1 MPGGSYA
8 QTIVRTPGLPDPE
21 GPRFEILARAGSG
34 SFADVWKA
42 RDLRSGALV
51 ALKIGREE
59 RARSWL
65 AREAAHA
72 SLALSPFLPELVDVG
87 WLRIEG
93 DSAWM
98 VEDDPSLGT
107 CAVALAWVEGE
118 AVGKVLGSRA
128 RPAERRDLALRVAR
142 DVGEALSDLHALG
155 IAHGDIKPDNLII
168 DGAGRVHVIDLGLA
182 SDSHSQEI
190 EGASPRYLARGDTDL
205 GHARARDLVALGAV
219 LAEIVD
225 DDVARDAAPI
235 IAARTAAL
243 DEPLKSICAALLA
256 PQPSAR
262 PSAGW
267 VTDAASAALAPSETS
282 GAVDAERTIERN
294 VRQVRATY
302 VRLRRPE
309 ISTATGTRGDTAP
322 WLAEAVA
329 RNRRAQS
336 IAGETGRGSDTL
348 GPMDAHQLAR
358 WLIAL
363 TGSTAAAWP
372 VAPMLRVGEAATV
385 AALVGLARRAAP
397 RAWTSLDLEAAFSLG
412 PSSALPSTVASPVLW
427 GRPLDVTRATELALA
442 LTRVPADPRAIEV
455 VERTPDAPA
464 VLLLAAVRALTL
476 RGEYGRA
483 RSLVLRGV
491 GIAEREVDPVA
502 AEVLR
507 RAGDITF
514 ASERARAAIARG
526 VDPDGV
532 ARAALAR
539 MALDAGRGDEA
550 AELTRGAV
558 PTAAICEV
566 QALIAVAQ
574 GDSRRAFAEVAR
586 GEAFATTPEA
596 FARLAGL
603 KAYVSHGHD
612 PEAARQAFSLA
623 ADHAARAGALVEEA
637 SYLTGLAGAAAD
649 CGDIALAMT
658 SSRRGALL
666 AELIERPSLV
676 ARALLA
682 GAVANGTVG
691 AAHDALRLARDA
703 IFWSRQAS
711 DVHAEAFAQWVI
723 ADASAR
729 FSTEAIAASRRA
741 AELVGSGM
749 AAERLRAEAR
759 LLLHASGSL
768 TPSRIRELD
777 GLASEEGTANSAA
790 KLEWWAARAADLS
803 LRIGRGEDPMTS
815 EGNSAALVLARL
827 AALSNARAEVTARG
841 PALAAGAE
849 LAARIGDG
857 EMTRRLQSALAAEAS
872 AFVRRLPPE
881 LADAARMLPWVVR
894 GAVSKEP
901 GIDPEQSRELEA
913 IVRSLSERERLSDLL
928 SHVVD
933 SLVLWTG
940 VERGLLL
947 LRAPDGRL
955 VARAARNLER
965 ADLRG
970 EQLALSQTLA
980 QRALERRE
988 PIVATDAAG
997 DVESFHRSAVALK
1010 LRSVLAVPLIAG
1022 GEALG
1027 VVYLDDRIR
1036 RGAFGARELGW
1047 VRTIASLAAI
1057 AIADAK
1063 ARALYRRAA
1072 RRASRASRQLADVL
1086 AKREAALDIA
1096 ERELAKVRGSRTR
1109 FAYDEVVGQSE
1120 AMLTMLQMVDRVT
1133 ATSVPVLVI
1142 GESGSGKELIVRA
1155 IHHNGPRN
1163 TGPFVSENC
1172 GALPEGLLE
1181 SALFGHVRGA
1191 FTGADRTRAGLFEI
1205 ADGGTLFLDE
1215 IGEMSLAT
1223 QAKLLRV
1230 LEDGMVRPVGSERTR
1245 RVDVRIVAATH
1256 RDLSAMV
1263 RAKQFREDLYFRLN
1277 VIAIRV
1283 PPLRDRASDIPLIVR
1298 QMLRKH
1304 GTGKSIDVTRAAM
1317 ARLSSYDWP
1326 GNVRQLENEIRR
1338 ALVLSDETID
1348 CEHLSPE
1355 ISAVASRD
1363 VGLNLRSR
1371 VDTLEKDLVRQALDR
1386 THGNQTQAAKMLGLS
1401 RFGLQKMMARL
1412 GIRTSAQMEAD

>member
-1 MPGGSYA
+1 VA
-8 QTIVRTPGLPDPE
+8 TPGLPDSTSA
-21 GPRFEILARAGSG
+21 GPRFEILERAGSG
-34 SFADVWKA
+34 SFAEVWKA
-42 RDLRSGALV
+42 RDCASGALV
-51 ALKIGREE
+51 ALKIGRDE
-59 RARSWL
+59 RSHRWL

-72 SLALSPFLPELVDVG
+72 SLALSPFLPELIDVG
-87 WLRIEG
+87 WLRVDG
-93 DSAWM
+93 SSAWL
-98 VEDDPSLGT
+98 VEASALAVGT
-107 CAVALAWVEGE
+107 CCIALAWVEGE
-118 AVGKVLGSRA
+118 AIPCALRSRTS
-128 RPAERRDLALRVAR
+128 PGERRDLALSVAR
-142 DVGEALSDLHALG
+142 DVGEALSDLHAVGL
-155 IAHGDIKPDNLII
+155 AHGDIKPDNLLV
-168 DGAGRVHVIDLGLA
+168 DALGRVHVIDLGLA
-182 SDSHSQEI
+182 CDSQDKEI
-190 EGASPRYLARGDTDL
+190 EGASPRYLARGDADL
-205 GHARARDLVALGAV
+205 GHARARDLVALGIV

-225 DDVARDAAPI
+225 DAVGRDTAPI
-235 IAARTAAL
+235 IAARAAAL
-243 DEPLKSICAALLA
+243 DEPLQSICAALLA
-256 PQPSAR
+256 PQPGAR
-262 PSAGW
+262 PSAAW
-267 VTDAASAALAPSETS
+267 VADAASAALIVDVGS
-282 GAVDAERTIERN
+282 GATDSARTIERN

-302 VRLRRPE
+302 LRLRRHE
-309 ISTATGTRGDTAP
+309 MASATATRGDTAA
-322 WLAEAVA
+322 WLAGAVQW
-329 RNRRAQS
+329 NRRAQS
-336 IAGETGRGSDTL
+336 IAGEVVNGTDLL
-348 GPMDAHQLAR
+348 GPMDAQQLAR
-358 WLIAL
+358 WLTAL
-363 TGSTAAAWP
+363 AGSSAAGWP
-372 VAPMLRVGEAATV
+372 VAPMLRLGEAATA
-385 AALVGLARRAAP
+385 AALVALARRTAP
-397 RAWTSLDLEAAFSLG
+397 RIWTSLDLEAALSPGQAAASVG
-412 PSSALPSTVASPVLW
+412 PAVSPVLW
-427 GRPLDVTRATELALA
+427 GRALDPGAATELALA
-442 LTRVPADPRAIEV
+442 LVRVPADPRAIEV
-455 VERTPDAPA
+455 VERTPDAPSA
-464 VLLLAAVRALTL
+464 LLLAAVRALTL

-491 GIAEREVDPVA
+491 GVAAREMDPVA

-507 RAGDITF
+507 RAGDF
-514 ASERARAAIARG
+514 GLASERARAAIARG

-532 ARAALAR
+532 ARAVLAR
-539 MALDAGRGDEA
+539 MALDAGRVGEA
-550 AELTRGAV
+550 ADLTRGAA

-566 QALIAVAQ
+566 EALIAVAQ

-586 GEAFATTPEA
+586 GEAFATTPEGL
-596 FARLAGL
+596 ARLAGL

-623 ADHAARAGALVEEA
+623 ADHAVRAGAIVEEA

-649 CGDIALAMT
+649 CGDIGLAMT

-691 AAHDALRLARDA
+691 ADHDAIRLAREV
-703 IFWSRQAS
+703 IFWARQAS

-729 FSTEAIAASRRA
+729 FSAEAIAASRRA
-741 AELVGSGM
+741 AELVASGM

-768 TPSRIRELD
+768 NAALIRELD
-777 GLASEEGTANSAA
+777 GLASEEGTASSAA

-803 LRIGRGEDPMTS
+803 LRLGRGEDPVAS
-815 EGNSAALVLARL
+815 EGNSAALVLSRL
-827 AALSNARAEVTARG
+827 AVLSNARAEVTARG

-849 LAARIGDG
+849 LAARVGDG

-872 AFVRRLPPE
+872 AFLRRLPPE

-894 GAVSKEP
+894 GAGSKEP

-955 VARAARNLER
+955 VPRAARNLER

-980 QRALERRE
+980 HRALELRE
-988 PIVATDAAG
+988 PIIATDAAG

-1036 RGAFGARELGW
+1036 RGAFGVRELGW

-1063 ARALYRRAA
+1063 AQALYRRAA
-1072 RRASRASRQLADVL
+1072 RRASRVSRQLADVL
-1086 AKREAALDIA
+1086 AKREAALDVA

-1109 FAYDEVVGQSE
+1109 FPYDELIGESD
-1120 AMLTMLQMVDRVT
+1120 AMLTMLQIVDRVT

-1155 IHHNGPRN
+1155 IHNNGPRSQ
-1163 TGPFVSENC
+1163 GPFVSENC
-1172 GALPEGLLE
+1172 SALPEGLLE

-1191 FTGADRTRAGLFEI
+1191 FTGADRTRAGLFEV

-1215 IGEMSLAT
+1215 IGEMSLPT
-1223 QAKLLRV
+1223 QSKLLRV
-1230 LEDGMVRPVGSERTR
+1230 LEDGMVRPVGSERAR

-1256 RDLSAMV
+1256 RDLAAMV
-1263 RAKQFREDLYFRLN
+1263 RAKQFREDLFFRLN

-1283 PPLRDRASDIPLIVR
+1283 PPLRERASDIPLIVR
-1298 QMLRKH
+1298 ELLRKH
-1304 GTGKSIDVTRAAM
+1304 GEGKSIAITRAAM
-1317 ARLSSYDWP
+1317 ERLGSYDWP

-1338 ALVLSDETID
+1338 AIVLSDGTVD
-1348 CEHLSPE
+1348 YQHLSPE
-1355 ISAVASRD
+1355 IAAVARKD

-1371 VDTLEKDLVRQALDR
+1371 VDMLEADLVRQALDQTR
-1386 THGNQTQAAKMLGLS
+1386 GNQTQAAKLLGLS
-1401 RFGLQKMMARL
+1401 RFGLQKMIVRL
-1412 GIRTSAQMEAD
+1412 GIRPSVRAEVD

>member
-1 MPGGSYA
+1 MLTTVG
-8 QTIVRTPGLPDPE
+8 TPGLPNST
-21 GPRFEILARAGSG
+21 GQPRFAILARAGSG
-34 SFADVWKA
+34 SFAEVWKA
-42 RDLRSGALV
+42 RDSRSGALV
-51 ALKIGREE
+51 ALKVGRDE
-59 RARSWL
+59 RSRHWL

-87 WLRIEG
+87 WLRVEG
-93 DSAWM
+93 GSAWM
-98 VEDDPSLGT
+98 LEEGALGSAT
-107 CAVALAWVEGE
+107 SCVALAWVEGDPIGR
-118 AVGKVLGSRA
+118 ALGSA
-128 RPAERRDLALRVAR
+128 ASAAERCDLALRVAR
-142 DVGEALSDLHALG
+142 DVGEALSDLHAVGL
-155 IAHGDIKPDNLII
+155 AHGDIKPDNLVV
-168 DGAGRVHVIDLGLA
+168 DGEGRVHVIDLGLA
-182 SDSHSQEI
+182 GDSQAREV
-190 EGASPRYLARGDTDL
+190 EGASPRYLARGDADL

-225 DDVARDAAPI
+225 DGVARAIAPI
-235 IAARTAAL
+235 TAARAASL
-243 DEPLKSICAALLA
+243 GEPLQSICAALLA
-256 PQPSAR
+256 REPAARASA
-262 PSAGW
+262 AW
-267 VTDAASAALAPSETS
+267 VADAASAALAKDDAI
-282 GAVDAERTIERN
+282 GAADAERTIERN
-294 VRQVRATY
+294 VRQVRAAY
-302 VRLRRPE
+302 LRLRRHE
-309 ISTATGTRGDTAP
+309 IASAVSTRGDTAP
-322 WLAEAVA
+322 WLAEAVT

-336 IAGETGRGSDTL
+336 IAGENDQGSDVL
-348 GPMDAHQLAR
+348 GPMDAQQLAR
-358 WLIAL
+358 WLTAL
-363 TGSTAAAWP
+363 GGSSAAGWP
-372 VAPMLRVGEAATV
+372 VAPMLRLGEAATA
-385 AALVGLARRAAP
+385 AALVTLARRAAP
-397 RAWTSLDLEAAFSLG
+397 RAWTSLDLEAAFSAG
-412 PSSALPSTVASPVLW
+412 PAASPPSGVAPPVLW
-427 GRPLDVTRATELALA
+427 GRPLDAARATELALG
-442 LTRVPADPRAIEV
+442 LMRVPADPRAMEV
-455 VERTPDAPA
+455 VERTPDAPVA
-464 VLLLAAVRALTL
+464 LLLATVRALTL

-483 RSLVLRGV
+483 RNLVLRGIGV
-491 GIAEREVDPVA
+491 AAREVDPVA

-507 RAGDITF
+507 RAGDF
-514 ASERARAAIARG
+514 DLASERARAALARG

-539 MALDAGRGDEA
+539 MALDAGRVDEA
-550 AELTRGAV
+550 AEITRGAA

-566 QALIAVAQ
+566 QAFIAVAQ
-574 GDSRRAFAEVAR
+574 GDTRHAFAEVAR

-596 FARLAGL
+596 LARLSGL
-603 KAYVSHGHD
+603 RAYVSHGHD
-612 PEAARQAFSLA
+612 PEAARQALSLA
-623 ADHAARAGALVEEA
+623 ADHAVRAGAVVEEA
-637 SYLTGLAGAAAD
+637 SYLTGLAAAAAD
-649 CGDIALAMT
+649 CGEIAVAMT
-658 SSRRGALL
+658 SSRRAALL
-666 AELIERPSLV
+666 AELLERPSLV

-682 GAVANGTVG
+682 GAVANVTVG
-691 AAHDALRLARDA
+691 ANHDAIRIAREC
-703 IFWSRQAS
+703 IFWSRRAP

-723 ADASAR
+723 ADASTR
-729 FSTEAIAASRRA
+729 FSAEAIAASRRA
-741 AELVGSGM
+741 AELVASGM
-749 AAERLRAEAR
+749 AAERLRAAAR
-759 LLLHASGSL
+759 LLMHASGSL
-768 TPSRIRELD
+768 DRTLIRELD
-777 GLASEEGTANSAA
+777 GLASEEGSASSAA
-790 KLEWWAARAADLS
+790 KLEWWGARAVDLS
-803 LRIGRGEDPMTS
+803 SRIGQGENHAG
-815 EGNSAALVLARL
+815 EGNSPALVLSRL
-827 AALSNARAEVTARG
+827 AALSHARAEVTARG

-872 AFVRRLPPE
+872 AFLRRLSPE

-894 GAVSKEP
+894 GAGAKEP
-901 GIDPEQSRELEA
+901 GIDPEQSRELEE

-955 VARAARNLER
+955 VPRAARNLER
-965 ADLRG
+965 ADLHG

-980 QRALERRE
+980 HRALERRE
-988 PIVATDAAG
+988 PIIATDAAG

-1047 VRTIASLAAI
+1047 VRTIASLAAV

-1072 RRASRASRQLADVL
+1072 RRASRATRQLADVL
-1086 AKREAALDIA
+1086 AKREAALDVA
-1096 ERELAKVRGSRTR
+1096 ERELAKARGSRTR
-1109 FAYDEVVGQSE
+1109 FPYDELVGASE
-1120 AMLTMLQMVDRVT
+1120 VMLTMLQMVDRVT

-1155 IHHNGPRN
+1155 IHNNGPRN
-1163 TGPFVSENC
+1163 QGPFVSENC

-1215 IGEMSLAT
+1215 IGEMSLPT

-1263 RAKQFREDLYFRLN
+1263 RARQFREDLFFRLN

-1283 PPLRDRASDIPLIVR
+1283 PPLRDRATDIPLIVR

-1304 GTGKSIDVTRAAM
+1304 GTGKSVEVTRAAM
-1317 ARLSSYDWP
+1317 TRLTSYDWP

-1338 ALVLSDETID
+1338 AIVLCDGTID

-1355 ISAVASRD
+1355 ISSVASKD
-1363 VGLNLRSR
+1363 IGLDLRTR
-1371 VDTLEKDLVRQALDR
+1371 VDILEKDLVRQALDR

-1412 GIRTSAQMEAD
+1412 GIRTSTQVEAD

>member
-1 MPGGSYA
+1 VAAPGS
-8 QTIVRTPGLPDPE
+8 PDPTSA
-21 GPRFEILARAGSG
+21 GPRFEILERAGSG
-34 SFADVWKA
+34 AFAEVWKA
-42 RDLRSGALV
+42 RDRRGGALV
-51 ALKIGREE
+51 ALKVGRDE
-59 RARSWL
+59 RSRRWL

-87 WLRIEG
+87 WIRIDDDLAWIVE
-93 DSAWM
+93 DSA
-98 VEDDPSLGT
+98 SAAGA
-107 CAVALAWVEGE
+107 CCIALAWVEGQ
-118 AVGKVLGSRA
+118 ALGSALRSKA
-128 RPAERRDLALRVAR
+128 SPSERRDLALRVAR
-142 DVGEALSDLHALG
+142 DVGEALSDLHAVGL
-155 IAHGDIKPDNLII
+155 AHGDIKPDNLIV

-182 SDSHSQEI
+182 CDSQEKEI
-190 EGASPRYLARGDTDL
+190 EGASPRYLARGDADL
-205 GHARARDLVALGAV
+205 GHARARDLVALGIV

-225 DDVARDAAPI
+225 DTVARDAAPI
-235 IAARTAAL
+235 AVARVAAL
-243 DEPLKSICAALLA
+243 PEPLQSICAALLA
-256 PQPSAR
+256 PQPTAR
-262 PSAGW
+262 PSAAW
-267 VTDAASAALAPSETS
+267 VADAAGAALVTG
-282 GAVDAERTIERN
+282 GAGTDDDAKRTIERN

-302 VRLRRPE
+302 LRLRRQE
-309 ISTATGTRGDTAP
+309 LASAAAARGDTAV
-322 WLAEAVA
+322 WLVDAVEK
-329 RNRRAQS
+329 NRRARS
-336 IAGETGRGSDTL
+336 IAGDVGQSSDTV
-348 GPMDAHQLAR
+348 GPMDAQQLAR
-358 WLIAL
+358 WLTAL
-363 TGSTAAAWP
+363 AGSSAAGWP
-372 VAPMLRVGEAATV
+372 MAPMLRLGESATA
-385 AALVGLARRAAP
+385 AALVDLARRAAP
-397 RAWTSLDLEAAFSLG
+397 RSWTSLDLEAALSEN
-412 PSSALPSTVASPVLW
+412 PIAAPAMPAAVAVLW
-427 GRPLDVTRATELALA
+427 GRTLDAAQATELALA
-442 LTRVPADPRAIEV
+442 LVRVPADPRAIEV

-483 RSLVLRGV
+483 RNLVLRGV
-491 GIAEREVDPVA
+491 GLAPREVDPVA

-507 RAGDITF
+507 RAGDYEL

-526 VDPDGV
+526 VDPDGL

-539 MALDAGRGDEA
+539 MALDARRVEEA
-550 AELTRGAV
+550 AELTRGAA

-566 QALIAVAQ
+566 QAFIAVAE

-586 GEAFATTPEA
+586 GEAFATTPEGL
-596 FARLAGL
+596 ARLAGL

-612 PEAARQAFSLA
+612 PEAARQALSLA
-623 ADHAARAGALVEEA
+623 ADHAVRAGAVVEEA

-649 CGDIALAMT
+649 CGDIGLAMT
-658 SSRRGALL
+658 SSRRAALL

-682 GAVANGTVG
+682 GASAHATVG
-691 AAHDALRLARDA
+691 ANHDAVRLARDA
-703 IFWSRQAS
+703 IEWARLAS
-711 DVHAEAFAQWVI
+711 DVHAETHAHWVI

-729 FSTEAIAASRRA
+729 FSTEAIAASRHA
-741 AELVGSGM
+741 ADLVASGL
-749 AAERLRAEAR
+749 AAERLRAQAR
-759 LLLHASGSL
+759 LLLHESDSL
-768 TPSRIRELD
+768 PAGRIREID
-777 GLASEEGTANSAA
+777 GLASDEGAASSAA

-803 LRIGRGEDPMTS
+803 LRLARGEDPIAS
-815 EGNSAALVLARL
+815 DGNSAAFVLSRL
-827 AALSNARAEVTARG
+827 AALSHARAEVAARG
-841 PALAAGAE
+841 PALAAGVD

-881 LADAARMLPWVVR
+881 LADAARMLPWVLR
-894 GAVSKEP
+894 GAGSKEP

-928 SHVVD
+928 AHVVD

-955 VARAARNLER
+955 VPRAARNLER

-980 QRALERRE
+980 QRALELRE

-1027 VVYLDDRIR
+1027 VVYLDDRVR

-1047 VRTIASLAAI
+1047 VRTIASLAAV
-1057 AIADAK
+1057 AIADAR
-1063 ARALYRRAA
+1063 AQALYRRAA

-1086 AKREAALDIA
+1086 AKREAALDVA

-1109 FAYDEVVGQSE
+1109 FAYDELTGESDAMM
-1120 AMLTMLQMVDRVT
+1120 AMLQIVDRVT

-1155 IHHNGPRN
+1155 IHHNGPRSQ
-1163 TGPFVSENC
+1163 GPFVSENC

-1215 IGEMSLAT
+1215 IGEMSLPT

-1256 RDLSAMV
+1256 RDLAAMV

-1283 PPLRDRASDIPLIVR
+1283 PPLRERASDIPLIVR
-1298 QMLRKH
+1298 ELLRKH
-1304 GTGKSIDVTRAAM
+1304 AGGKSITVTRAALG
-1317 ARLSSYDWP
+1317 RLSSYDWP

-1338 ALVLSDETID
+1338 AIVLCDGTVD

-1355 ISAVASRD
+1355 ITAVARRE
-1363 VGLNLRSR
+1363 VGLDLRSR
-1371 VDTLEKDLVRQALDR
+1371 VDMLEADLVRQALDQTR
-1386 THGNQTQAAKMLGLS
+1386 GNQTQAAKVLGLS
-1401 RFGLQKMMARL
+1401 RFGLQKMIARL
-1412 GIRTSAQMEAD
+1412 GIRTGTRIEVD